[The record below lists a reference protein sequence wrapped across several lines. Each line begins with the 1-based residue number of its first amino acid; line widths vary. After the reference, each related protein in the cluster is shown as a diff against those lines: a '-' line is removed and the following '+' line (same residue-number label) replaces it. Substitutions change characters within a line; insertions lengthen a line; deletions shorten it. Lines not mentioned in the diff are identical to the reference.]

1 MISRSV
7 DYAIWI
13 IDEAIA
19 RNIRRFISLD
29 LGDPGPDFDQRLLV
43 EVTGHQSWMVRAPET
58 HKLSDIGQ
66 TYPVRYASLYP
77 FFASFTFIYIR
88 KIEDIFICVER
99 CGLILQAIFFFYTP
113 FAINYPEREQFILVV
128 KCKYVQ

>member
-19 RNIRRFISLD
+19 RNIRRFILLG

-43 EVTGHQSWMVRAPET
+43 EVTADQSWMMRAPAET
-58 HKLSDIGQ
+58 YKLSDTGQ
-66 TYPVRYASLYP
+66 TYPVRYAS
-77 FFASFTFIYIR
+77 TYIR
-88 KIEDIFICVER
+88 PSPLLLEIDMFIFWSIRVDVA
-99 CGLILQAIFFFYTP
+99 GNILFTP
-113 FAINYPEREQFILVV
+113 HLLSII
-128 KCKYVQ
+128 